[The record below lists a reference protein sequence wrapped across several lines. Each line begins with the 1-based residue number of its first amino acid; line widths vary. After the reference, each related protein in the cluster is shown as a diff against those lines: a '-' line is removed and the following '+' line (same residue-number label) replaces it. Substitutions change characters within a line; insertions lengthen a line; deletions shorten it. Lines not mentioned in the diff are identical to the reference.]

1 MCDGTYAPAF
11 RGVRSE
17 QGVAAVGNPERGEN
31 RPAPKANG
39 GKAIVVERMTHEA
52 IPEICGLYK
61 RVWDHFPDL
70 PTELVKAW
78 EPTPLE
84 FTSWMEGVT
93 YFSARVDGKMIGA
106 IGCEMEDGA
115 CRLLQLAVD
124 PEGRRQGVGTALVHQ
139 ALEWARKSK
148 SHSVWADSL
157 ERFAGAAELFKK
169 LGFTESGVLHRHHW
183 GEDVRLF
190 EKLL

>member
-1 MCDGTYAPAF
+1 MF

-17 QGVAAVGNPERGEN
+17 QGVAAVGNPDRGDG
-31 RPAPKANG
+31 RPAPKPNG
-39 GKAIVVERMTHEA
+39 TKPIVIERMTHES

-84 FTSWMEGVT
+84 FSSWMEGVT
-93 YFSARVDGKMIGA
+93 YFTARIDGKMIGA
-106 IGCEMEDGA
+106 IGCEIDEGS
-115 CRLLQLAVD
+115 CQLVQLAVD
-124 PEGRRQGVGTALVHQ
+124 PEGRRQGVGTALIHQ

-148 SHSVWADSL
+148 SPEVWAEAL
-157 ERFAGAAELFKK
+157 ARFTGAAGVFKK
-169 LGFTESGVLHRHHW
+169 LGFTDCGVLHRHHW

-190 EKLL
+190 EKVL